1 MKQKIKRLTALV
13 CAVAMMAVLCVTL
26 APVNTAYGATLNEQL
41 AETRAKKQE
50 IQQQLDQIK
59 SDKAKALENN
69 YTLRINKKKL
79 ANSSNNSKKES
90 LQMTIDDNIQRIGS
104 SVDSAYKNVIQSQT
118 AYQQAAV
125 SLEVASKNME
135 AAERKMQI
143 GTLSRL
149 DYLTQQ
155 YAYLQAQV
163 AMEDASMALFQ
174 AVESYDWN
182 INGLASASAGM

>member
-1 MKQKIKRLTALV
+1 
-13 CAVAMMAVLCVTL
+13 
-26 APVNTAYGATLNEQL
+26 
-41 AETRAKKQE
+41 
-50 IQQQLDQIK
+50 
-59 SDKAKALENN
+59 
-69 YTLRINKKKL
+69 
-79 ANSSNNSKKES
+79 
-90 LQMTIDDNIQRIGS
+90 
-104 SVDSAYKNVIQSQT
+104 
-118 AYQQAAV
+118 
-125 SLEVASKNME
+125 
-135 AAERKMQI
+135 MQI

>member
-1 MKQKIKRLTALV
+1 MTISIAISFFVRNVFDSGTAHAFRMSSYSVSYTHLDVYKRQIREIP
-13 CAVAMMAVLCVTL
+13 AVD
-26 APVNTAYGATLNEQL
+26 LN
-41 AETRAKKQE
+41 R
-50 IQQQLDQIK
+50 IQSMDPAA
-59 SDKAKALENN
+59 DKAKALENN

-149 DYLTQQ
+149 DYFCLLYT
-155 YAYLQAQV
+155 
-163 AMEDASMALFQ
+163 S
-174 AVESYDWN
+174 
-182 INGLASASAGM
+182 

>member
-1 MKQKIKRLTALV
+1 M
-13 CAVAMMAVLCVTL
+13 
-26 APVNTAYGATLNEQL
+26 
-41 AETRAKKQE
+41 
-50 IQQQLDQIK
+50 
-59 SDKAKALENN
+59 
-69 YTLRINKKKL
+69 
-79 ANSSNNSKKES
+79 
-90 LQMTIDDNIQRIGS
+90 
-104 SVDSAYKNVIQSQT
+104 DSAYKNVIQSQT